1 MFKVTRWCLLEWRKL
16 AFLLVC
22 VLGMFLMLVCCKSEP
37 FTPALSDDDRS
48 VLFSHR
54 RCSNIGL
61 HQGPQTRSQCFNTP
75 DGIYVED
82 GGVPCNMVSGLR
94 CVSLRLNPKPL
105 KMAQALALQSLL
117 SAREI
122 AGTSP
127 YLDP

>member
-1 MFKVTRWCLLEWRKL
+1 MAPKPE
-16 AFLLVC
+16 AN
-22 VLGMFLMLVCCKSEP
+22 G
-37 FTPALSDDDRS
+37 
-48 VLFSHR
+48 
-54 RCSNIGL
+54 
-61 HQGPQTRSQCFNTP
+61 FNTP